1 MPHRRRARP
10 RRLRW
15 QRCAWSTRDTDQGE
29 LHVSQNNEAGS
40 FAAQTPP
47 PPAATGAPIIPP
59 APPMPPAPST
69 RREQAAATAAPSAP
83 PAAPTAP
90 VPGAASAAPASTAP
104 AAPSVPPASTAPA
117 TPDVPTEAKPAP
129 TEAEM
134 ARAREILDI
143 VSKAY
148 SARMVGQERL
158 RTSLLLALMAG
169 GHILLESVPGLA
181 KTTAASTL
189 ADTVKADF
197 KRIQCT
203 PDLLPS
209 DITGTQIYDAAN
221 GSFRTVLGPV
231 HANFVLLDEINRS
244 SAKTQSAMLEA
255 MQERQT
261 TIGGEIHRVP
271 RPFLVIATQNPIEQ
285 EGTYEL
291 PEAQM
296 DRFLLKE
303 IVEYPS
309 PADELEVLARI
320 DSGALDPD
328 RHAETTISLAEVEQL
343 QDIASR
349 VYVDPTIRNYI
360 VSLVYVTRNPV
371 PYIGETLGGYI
382 KYGASPRG
390 SIAFLQASR
399 ALALLAGRSYVIP
412 EDVRNLR
419 HLVLRHRVLLTFE
432 AEAENVRSED
442 VIDAVFGA
450 VPTP

>member
-1 MPHRRRARP
+1 MNQPHP
-10 RRLRW
+10 
-15 QRCAWSTRDTDQGE
+15 
-29 LHVSQNNEAGS
+29 
-40 FAAQTPP
+40 AATGGPAIPPP
-47 PPAATGAPIIPP
+47 PPAPAAPISSVPTSSPTSPAAPP
-59 APPMPPAPST
+59 AP
-69 RREQAAATAAPSAP
+69 
-83 PAAPTAP
+83 
-90 VPGAASAAPASTAP
+90 AAS
-104 AAPSVPPASTAPA
+104 PPASPVAAASDART
-117 TPDVPTEAKPAP
+117 TD
-129 TEAEM
+129 AEL
-134 ARAREILDI
+134 ARATEVLRVISE
-143 VSKAY
+143 AY
-148 SARMVGQERL
+148 SAKMVGQERL
-158 RTSLLLALMAG
+158 RLSLLIALIAG

-189 ADTVKADF
+189 ADTVRAQF

-209 DITGTQIYDAAN
+209 DITGNQIYDAAT

-255 MQERQT
+255 MQEHQT
-261 TIGGEIHRVP
+261 TIGGEVHHLP

-309 PADELEVLARI
+309 PAEEFEILSRI
-320 DSGALDPD
+320 DSGVLDPD
-328 RHAETTISLAEVEQL
+328 RHVSSAVTLADIEQL

-349 VYVDPTIRNYI
+349 VYVDASIRNYI
-360 VSLVYVTRNPV
+360 VQLAYVTRNPA
-371 PYIGETLGGYI
+371 PYIGEESARLI
-382 KYGASPRG
+382 KYGASPRA

-399 ALALLAGRSYVIP
+399 ALALLQGRTHVVP
-412 EDVRNLR
+412 EDIRTLR

-432 AEAENVRSED
+432 ADAEGVRSED
-442 VIDAVFGA
+442 IIDLIFAA

>member
-1 MPHRRRARP
+1 MNQPYPA
-10 RRLRW
+10 
-15 QRCAWSTRDTDQGE
+15 STG
-29 LHVSQNNEAGS
+29 GS
-40 FAAQTPP
+40 AVPP
-47 PPAATGAPIIPP
+47 PPPLP
-59 APPMPPAPST
+59 
-69 RREQAAATAAPSAP
+69 
-83 PAAPTAP
+83 APTAAS
-90 VPGAASAAPASTAP
+90 GASAGSAGTGASTGSAGR
-104 AAPSVPPASTAPA
+104 STS
-117 TPDVPTEAKPAP
+117 D
-129 TEAEM
+129 AEL
-134 ARAREILDI
+134 ARATAVLKVISD
-143 VSKAY
+143 AY
-148 SARMVGQERL
+148 SAKMVGQERL
-158 RTSLLLALMAG
+158 RLSLLIALIAG

-189 ADTVKADF
+189 ADTVRAQF

-209 DITGTQIYDAAN
+209 DITGNQIYDAAT

-255 MQERQT
+255 MQEHQT
-261 TIGGEIHRVP
+261 TIGGEVHHLP

-309 PADELEVLARI
+309 PAEEFEILNRI
-320 DSGALDPD
+320 DSGVLDPD
-328 RHAETTISLAEVEQL
+328 RHVSSAVSLADIEQL
-343 QDIASR
+343 QDTAGRI
-349 VYVDPTIRNYI
+349 YVDASIRNYI
-360 VSLVYVTRNPV
+360 VQLAYVTRNPA
-371 PYIGETLGGYI
+371 PYIGAERARLI
-382 KYGASPRG
+382 KYGASPRA

-399 ALALLAGRSYVIP
+399 ALALLMGRNHVVP
-412 EDVRNLR
+412 EDIRTLR

-432 AEAENVRSED
+432 ADAEGVRSED
-442 VIDAVFGA
+442 IIDQIFAA

>member
-1 MPHRRRARP
+1 MSEFPVSE
-10 RRLRW
+10 
-15 QRCAWSTRDTDQGE
+15 STSS
-29 LHVSQNNEAGS
+29 VP
-40 FAAQTPP
+40 PP
-47 PPAATGAPIIPP
+47 PPAP
-59 APPMPPAPST
+59 ASPAG
-69 RREQAAATAAPSAP
+69 AAPLSN
-83 PAAPTAP
+83 
-90 VPGAASAAPASTAP
+90 
-104 AAPSVPPASTAPA
+104 
-117 TPDVPTEAKPAP
+117 DDL
-129 TEAEM
+129 
-134 ARAREILDI
+134 ARAQRILTVISD
-143 VSKAY
+143 SYATK
-148 SARMVGQERL
+148 MVGQDRL
-158 RTSLLLALMAG
+158 RMSLLIALIAG

-189 ADTVKADF
+189 ADTVKASF
-197 KRIQCT
+197 RRIQCT

-209 DITGTQIYDAAN
+209 DITGSQIYDAAT

-261 TIGGEIHRVP
+261 TIGGEVHPLP

-296 DRFLLKE
+296 DRFLLKA

-309 PADELEVLARI
+309 PAEEFEILNRI

-328 RHAETTISLAEVEQL
+328 RHVPGAISLDDVHDL

-349 VYVDPTIRNYI
+349 VHIDPAIRNYI
-360 VSLVYVTRNPV
+360 VQLAYVTRNPA
-371 PYIGETLGGYI
+371 PYIGEERARFI
-382 KYGASPRG
+382 KYGASPRA

-399 ALALLAGRSYVIP
+399 ALALLNGRTHVLP
-412 EDVRNLR
+412 EDVRSLR

-432 AEAENVRSED
+432 ADAEGVRSED
-442 VIDAVFGA
+442 IIDAIFA
-450 VPTP
+450 SVPTP